1 MERAADMTRLGIIGG
16 GQLARM
22 LVLKATELGIR
33 CSVLDPK
40 PDAGAGQLAAQI
52 VANYD
57 DQAGLQQLLDNSDV
71 LTYDFENVPAAALSA
86 LSARE
91 RLAPGVEV
99 LHVAQ
104 DRLREKQLFRQLGI
118 AVGEFFAV
126 NSRSDL
132 LHAIEHTG
140 YPAVLKTRRLGYDGK
155 GQVVLREPEDLER
168 AWQQLGDH
176 DLILEA
182 FIDYQYECSIIGVR
196 SRAGEVRCYPLTINH
211 HEQGILRASR
221 IGLEPAQDAL
231 QQQAESWLAQ
241 IADEFHYV
249 GVLTLELFVSA
260 GNLLA
265 NEIAPRVH
273 NSGHW
278 SIDAA
283 DCSQFENHLRAVT
296 GLPLGP
302 VTVSAEALMINFIGA
317 MPDAQRWLTVPGLH
331 WHDYGK
337 QPRALRKVGHATLCA
352 RNRQQLQQRLQL
364 LESVCL
370 AGEMPQLSEQ
380 MR

>member
-1 MERAADMTRLGIIGG
+1 MTTLGIIGG

-22 LVLKATELGIR
+22 LVLQAAELGIS
-33 CSVLDPK
+33 CKILDPK
-40 PDAGAGQLAAQI
+40 PDAGAGQLAPQMLAD
-52 VANYD
+52 YD
-57 DQAGLQQLLDNSDV
+57 DLSALRQLADEVAV
-71 LTYDFENVPAAALSA
+71 LTYDFENVPAPALA
-86 LSARE
+86 ELHLGE
-91 RLAPGVEV
+91 RLAPGIDV

-104 DRLREKQLFRQLGI
+104 DRWREKQLFRQLNIDVGDFH
-118 AVGEFFAV
+118 AVSCRA
-126 NSRSDL
+126 DL
-132 LHAIEHTG
+132 LAAITQTG
-140 YPAVLKTRRLGYDGK
+140 YPAVLKTRRMGYDGK
-155 GQVVLREPEDLER
+155 GQMVLREPEDLER
-168 AWQQLGDH
+168 AWQRLGDH
-176 DLILEA
+176 ALILEA

-196 SRAGEVRCYPLTINH
+196 NRAGEVRCYPLTVNH

-221 IGLEPAQDAL
+221 IGFEPAQERL
-231 QQQAESWLAQ
+231 QQQAASWLQQ

-260 GNLLA
+260 GRLLA

-296 GLPLGP
+296 DLPLGP
-302 VTVSAEALMINFIGA
+302 VTISAEALMINFIGA
-317 MPDAQRWLTVPGLH
+317 MPDARNWLQVPGLH

-337 QPRALRKVGHATLCA
+337 QPRALRKVGHATLCG
-352 RNRQQLQQRLQL
+352 RDRQQLQQRLEL
-364 LESVCL
+364 LEAVCT
-370 AGEMPQLSEQ
+370 AGELPQLADD

>member
-1 MERAADMTRLGIIGG
+1 MTRLGIIGG

-22 LVLKATELGIR
+22 LVLKAAELGIR
-33 CSVLDPK
+33 CTVLDPK
-40 PDAGAGQLAAQI
+40 ADAGAGQLAPQI
-52 VANYD
+52 VAAYD
-57 DQAGLQQLLDNSDV
+57 DEAALQQLLQSVDV
-71 LTYDFENVPAAALSA
+71 LTYDFENVPAAALSSLQA
-86 LSARE
+86 GE

-104 DRLREKQLFRQLGI
+104 DRLLEKRLFCELDI
-118 AVGEFFAV
+118 AVGDFFAV
-126 NSRSDL
+126 NSRTDL
-132 LHAIEHTG
+132 LAAIDQTG

-155 GQVVLREPEDLER
+155 GQTVLRGQEDLER

-196 SRAGEVRCYPLTINH
+196 SRGGEMRCYPLSRNH

-221 IGLEPAQDAL
+221 IGLAAADAGL
-231 QQQAESWLAQ
+231 QQQAERWLQQ
-241 IADEFHYV
+241 IAEQFAYV
-249 GVLTLELFVSA
+249 GVLTLELFVSD
-260 GNLLA
+260 GRLLA

-296 GLPLGP
+296 DLPLGP
-302 VTVSAEALMINFIGA
+302 VTVSAEALMINFIGELPEA
-317 MPDAQRWLTVPGLH
+317 RCWLQVPGLH

-337 QPRALRKVGHATLCA
+337 QPRAGRKVGHATLCGA
-352 RNRQQLQQRLQL
+352 DRAQFSERLAL
-364 LESVCL
+364 LESL
-370 AGEMPQLSEQ
+370 ADGEAMPSLPAS

>member
-1 MERAADMTRLGIIGG
+1 MIKLGIIGG

-22 LVLKATELGIR
+22 LVLQAAELGMR
-33 CSVLDPK
+33 CTVLDPK
-40 PDAGAGQLAAQI
+40 PDAGAGQLAEQI
-52 VANYD
+52 VADYD
-57 DQAGLQQLLDNSDV
+57 NEAALRQLLDSVDV
-71 LTYDFENVPAAALSA
+71 LTYDFENVPAASLSA
-86 LSARE
+86 LQAGA

-104 DRLREKQLFRQLGI
+104 DRLREKLLFRQLGI
-118 AVGEFFAV
+118 AVGDFFPV
-126 NSRSDL
+126 NSRTEL
-132 LHAIEHTG
+132 LDAIAQTG

-155 GQVVLREPEDLER
+155 GQVVLRAQEDLER

-182 FIDYQYECSIIGVR
+182 FIHYQYECSIIGVR
-196 SRAGEVRCYPLTINH
+196 NRAGEVRCYPLSRNH

-221 IGLEPAQDAL
+221 IGFEPTDAGL
-231 QQQAESWLAQ
+231 QQQAESWLRQ
-241 IADEFHYV
+241 IADHFHYV

-260 GNLLA
+260 GQLLA

-283 DCSQFENHLRAVT
+283 DCSQFENHLRAIA

-302 VTVSAEALMINFIGA
+302 VSLSAEALMINFIGA
-317 MPDAQRWLTVPGLH
+317 LPDAQRWLQVPGLH

-337 QPRALRKVGHATLCA
+337 QPRDLRKVGHATLCA
-352 RNRQQLQQRLQL
+352 RHGQQLQQRLEL
-364 LESVCL
+364 LESVSL
-370 AGEMPQLSEQ
+370 AGELPRLPDE